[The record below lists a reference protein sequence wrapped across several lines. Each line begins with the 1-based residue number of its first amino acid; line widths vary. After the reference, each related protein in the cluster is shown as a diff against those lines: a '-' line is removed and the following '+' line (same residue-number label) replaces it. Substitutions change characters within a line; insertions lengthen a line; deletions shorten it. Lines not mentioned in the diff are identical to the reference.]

1 MTEFNPQMMADL
13 ARLAVR
19 YSPEDWERLIE
30 CLEDRRRRGQA
41 SKLLRELAATSQASR
56 DRSAVRKRKPPHTPR
71 LRETLAR
78 IRDNDPARA
87 DLFEEMWRKL
97 RQRELL
103 PTMTAVRTFAEAT
116 GLKGLESTRREQAV
130 AELIEQLVE
139 MPSDDLEQ
147 MMRHTV
153 VEDRKL
159 GDEYERWVRLILQQ
173 RSTGPDA

>member
-1 MTEFNPQMMADL
+1 
-13 ARLAVR
+13 
-19 YSPEDWERLIE
+19 
-30 CLEDRRRRGQA
+30 
-41 SKLLRELAATSQASR
+41 
-56 DRSAVRKRKPPHTPR
+56 
-71 LRETLAR
+71 
-78 IRDNDPARA
+78 
-87 DLFEEMWRKL
+87 MWRKL